1 MIKNYSALYAA
12 NCEQSWAWML
22 IHCSIAFTDGHYI
35 GAVLDRNGLR
45 PAKYVITTD
54 DRLLIASEYG
64 VMLDEIL
71 KKGPSKAK
79 GARAKA
85 APKYRNPKNAA
96 QTWAGRGR
104 KPAWLE
110 AELKKGAKL
119 ESFLIK

>member
-1 MIKNYSALYAA
+1 MANIDLSSMSVSQLRDLIKQAGAEIANKEKLKVKEARDKIAA
-12 NCEQSWAWML
+12 
-22 IHCSIAFTDGHYI
+22 IA
-35 GAVLDRNGLR
+35 N
-45 PAKYVITTD
+45 
-54 DRLLIASEYG
+54 EYG
-64 VMLDEIL
+64 VMLDDIL
-71 KKGPSKAK
+71 KRPSKAK

-85 APKYRNPKNAA
+85 APKYRNTKNAA